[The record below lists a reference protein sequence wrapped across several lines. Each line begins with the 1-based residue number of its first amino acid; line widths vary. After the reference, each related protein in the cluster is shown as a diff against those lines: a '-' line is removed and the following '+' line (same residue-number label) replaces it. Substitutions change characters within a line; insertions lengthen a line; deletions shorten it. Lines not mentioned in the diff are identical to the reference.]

1 MSKHIDYEINKELGE
16 CYLFM
21 GEYEKASDYYN
32 KAVACD
38 VGHAAPY
45 LGLAT
50 IAMQVGQPEKARLY
64 YSTAIEL
71 EPCDK
76 GHAGL
81 GLALTELG
89 RTEEAFDSFI
99 TSLKLNPA
107 NMIAMNAMIQT
118 AYKLN
123 RLEEALPRL
132 EAALQISDDE
142 TVRYTLAGCLSYLG
156 RDKEARAQLEI
167 LLGQNPGNAS
177 AQELYARIAA

>member
-21 GEYEKASDYYN
+21 GEYEKATDYYN

-50 IAMQVGQPEKARLY
+50 IAMQVGQPDKARLY
-64 YSTAIEL
+64 YATAIEL

-76 GHAGL
+76 GYAGL
-81 GLALTELG
+81 GLSMAEQG
-89 RTEEAFDSFI
+89 EDDGAFDNFI
-99 TSLKLNPA
+99 QSLKVNPV
-107 NMIAMNAMIQT
+107 NMVAMNAMIQM
-118 AYKLN
+118 AYKLS

-132 EAALQISDDE
+132 EAALQINNDE

-156 RDKEARAQLEI
+156 RDDEARAQLEI

-177 AQELYARIAA
+177 AQELYARLAA

>member
-21 GEYEKASDYYN
+21 GEYEKAADYYN

-38 VGHAAPY
+38 VGYAAPY

-50 IAMQVGQPEKARLY
+50 IAMQQGEPEKARLY
-64 YSTAIEL
+64 YSTALEL

-81 GLALTELG
+81 GLALAEMG
-89 RTEEAFDSFI
+89 KHEEAFASFL
-99 TSLKLNPA
+99 TSLKLNPL
-107 NMIAMNAMIQT
+107 NMVSMNAMIQT
-118 AYKLN
+118 AYRLN
-123 RLEEALPRL
+123 RVEEALPRL
-132 EAALQISDDE
+132 RASLEVGNDE
-142 TVRYTLAGCLSYLG
+142 TVRYALAGCLSWLG
-156 RDKEARAQLEI
+156 RDDEARSELEI